1 MKPLL
6 PVLSERNPEAMTNR
20 SARLILAT
28 FAVLTALPLVAGVF
42 DPVQGIWDC
51 VAITPDGAEIRTV
64 VEAREEAANLVV
76 SVTIDEVKRAATDV
90 KSDGKSF
97 SFNVIYQDSPYAIS
111 GRVEG
116 NTLIGS
122 WSGSGMSGEFRGSR
136 RH

>member
-1 MKPLL
+1 
-6 PVLSERNPEAMTNR
+6 MTNR